1 MQNTQDT
8 DSATTARTF
17 DIGRRN
23 LLRGGLAGLAGAPF
37 LASSLVGISASEPI
51 GPGLLDPETVS
62 TGPTINQPVD
72 MEQLFRQIK
81 REATPEQLYRF
92 LYAMPKGGDIHH
104 HLGGGLLPR
113 MWLAIATDP
122 KRNGG
127 QRFYTR
133 YRVTNTR
140 PHPLLS
146 KPGVSHVFLWRTL
159 NESHYKS
166 LGADY
171 QRDLK
176 PLDALDESEQK
187 AWMSSVVL
195 DEPSEGRNEFFEY
208 HWTRLG
214 DLMSS
219 IHVMTELFV
228 ENMKLFGAEGTRYME
243 IQRGYSGY
251 RDSKGKLL
259 PPEEAEI
266 YWAGRLAQPDAVA
279 TGVEVRWQAVVL
291 RFANNALDVAREH
304 FAFIDANRE
313 RWVGIN
319 MAGREDDNRGYPRR
333 FTKVYDE
340 MLARYPGIG
349 ISIHAGEAEKPDS
362 HIRDTLRLGASRIGH
377 GINLIWDTET
387 MQRMRYAPYL
397 VEINLISNE
406 LLGYVPDLSKHPF
419 PVYLRQ
425 GIPCCLN
432 TDDRGMWDS
441 NFTDE
446 YYVAVTRFNLSFAEL
461 KKLARNSYEH
471 SFAEP
476 GLKARL
482 TADYERDLEAFAAQ
496 FSESNWKS
504 LCDQVPAI
512 THGYGS
518 DVLGLKLG

>member
-1 MQNTQDT
+1 MQAASCSLPSSVKEPT
-8 DSATTARTF
+8 DF
-17 DIGRRN
+17 GRRN
-23 LLRGGLAGLAGAPF
+23 LLKGGLATLAGTPF
-37 LASSLVGISASEPI
+37 LLGSMAGRAGASPI
-51 GPGLLDPETVS
+51 GPGLIEPKSVR
-62 TGPTINQPVD
+62 TGPAVAVPADIET
-72 MEQLFRQIK
+72 LFRQIK

-104 HLGGGLLPR
+104 HLGGGFLPR

-159 NESHYKS
+159 NERNYQS
-166 LGADY
+166 LSVDY

-176 PLDALDESEQK
+176 PLDELDEAEQL

-195 DEPSEGRNEFFEY
+195 DEAGEGRDEFFEY

-214 DLMSS
+214 DLMAS

-243 IQRGYSGY
+243 IQRGYSGH
-251 RDSKGKLL
+251 RGSKGELL
-259 PPEEAEI
+259 TPEEAEA
-266 YWAGRLAQPDAVA
+266 YWEDRLSQADAVA
-279 TGVEVRWQAVVL
+279 TGVTVRWQAVVL
-291 RFANNALDVAREH
+291 RFADDALDVAREH

-349 ISIHAGEAEKPDS
+349 ISIHAGEAEKPDAN
-362 HIRDTLRLGASRIGH
+362 IRDTLRLGASRIGH

-406 LLGYVPDLSKHPF
+406 LLGYVPDLSQHPF
-419 PVYLRQ
+419 PVFFRQ

-446 YYVAVTRFNLSFAEL
+446 FYVAVTRFNLSFAEL
-461 KKLARNSYEH
+461 KQLALASYEH
-471 SFAEP
+471 SFAEAP
-476 GLKARL
+476 LKAKL
-482 TADYERDLEAFAAQ
+482 IAGYNESIEAFEKQ
-496 FSESNWKS
+496 FSADNWKQV
-504 LCDQVPAI
+504 CDGIPAI
-512 THGYGS
+512 THGYGRK
-518 DVLGLKLG
+518 VLGLKLG